1 MHAAAVFLESFLGG
15 AGPMLLVL
23 GAVGGLCEPNALAYS
38 CIGSFGALAQFLYK
52 LGGIVTMASTS
63 EYYRKVLR
71 LTTTQRVLYR
81 EGF

>member
-1 MHAAAVFLESFLGG
+1 MQVEVRILE
-15 AGPMLLVL
+15 PLLKVP
-23 GAVGGLCEPNALAYS
+23 G
-38 CIGSFGALAQFLYK
+38 IGSFGALAQFLYK

-63 EYYRKVLR
+63 EYHRKVLR